1 MREILLLSYHNIISS
16 LVCSIMTMITIVFF
30 VGMTVEEAYFS
41 GAMIT
46 VLLMY
51 SRNRKST
58 LITSRY
64 LRSFINVAI
73 EPGIH
78 WCSVFRWRT
87 NAVSAMTRPDASSS
101 PAMQLTRWTRYPAS
115 SATTR
120 WSSLRGEKKHFAES
134 FLFHK
139 SFARYPLIDGTFFIS
154 PKQHTAASIQ
164 VRIAA
169 IVQY

>member
-1 MREILLLSYHNIISS
+1 MCCRADPRHREVSPPLPPPTHASGNCRHKLSSDCYQTFYTIQVMREMLLLSYHNIISS

-46 VLLMY
+46 VRLMY

-73 EPGIH
+73 EPSIH

-101 PAMQLTRWTRYPAS
+101 PAMQLTR
-115 SATTR
+115 
-120 WSSLRGEKKHFAES
+120 
-134 FLFHK
+134 
-139 SFARYPLIDGTFFIS
+139 
-154 PKQHTAASIQ
+154 
-164 VRIAA
+164 
-169 IVQY
+169 